1 MCVVLTPLG
10 SGHRVVR
17 PAKPI
22 AAGLGRGLSRTRAHV
37 FSHLLTQLYRLL
49 AVVAVAA
56 ATGAEMGLS
65 VRIFAITGLVLIFA
79 IMVFVRIFA
88 IMVVMLIFATIG
100 FVLIFATMGLVLIF
114 AIMGSVRPFAAL
126 VAVVA
131 RIFCVDVM
139 NVGVVVPAYG
149 AIETAGFLIELPL
162 GGGEQR
168 LHVLVAI
175 FPSCGLDVAIAG
187 YAIEVGKVE
196 LQDAVALAGSEGQL
210 KGHLVGYVLCFTTNV
225 QQSLCAC

>member
-22 AAGLGRGLSRTRAHV
+22 AAGLGRWLSRTRAHV

-65 VRIFAITGLVLIFA
+65 VLIFA
-79 IMVFVRIFA
+79 I
-88 IMVVMLIFATIG
+88 
-100 FVLIFATMGLVLIF
+100 MGLVLIF
-114 AIMGSVRPFAAL
+114 AIMGFVLIFTTIGFVLIFAIMMFVRPFAAL

-139 NVGVVVPAYG
+139 NVGIVVPAYG

-162 GGGEQR
+162 GRGEQR

-187 YAIEVGKVE
+187 YAIEVGEVE
-196 LQDAVALAGSEGQL
+196 LQDAVALAGGEGQL

>member
-22 AAGLGRGLSRTRAHV
+22 AAGLGLWLSRTRAHV
-37 FSHLLTQLYRLL
+37 FSHLLTQLYCLL

-56 ATGAEMGLS
+56 ATGAELGLS
-65 VRIFAITGLVLIFA
+65 VLIFAITGLVLIFT
-79 IMVFVRIFA
+79 ITGLV
-88 IMVVMLIFATIG
+88 LIFATMR
-100 FVLIFATMGLVLIF
+100 FVLIFATMGFVLIF
-114 AIMGSVRPFAAL
+114 AKMVFVRPFAAL

-139 NVGVVVPAYG
+139 NVGIVVPAYG

-162 GGGEQR
+162 GRGEQR

-196 LQDAVALAGSEGQL
+196 LQDAIALAGGEGQL

>member
-22 AAGLGRGLSRTRAHV
+22 AAGLGRWLSRTRTHV
-37 FSHLLTQLYRLL
+37 LSHLLTQLYRLL

-56 ATGAEMGLS
+56 ATGAELGLS
-65 VRIFAITGLVLIFA
+65 VLIFAITGVVLIFA

-88 IMVVMLIFATIG
+88 
-100 FVLIFATMGLVLIF
+100 TMGFVLIF

-162 GGGEQR
+162 GRGEQR

>member
-22 AAGLGRGLSRTRAHV
+22 AAGLGRWLSRTRAHV

-65 VRIFAITGLVLIFA
+65 VLIFA
-79 IMVFVRIFA
+79 IMGFV
-88 IMVVMLIFATIG
+88 LIFATIG
-100 FVLIFATMGLVLIF
+100 FVLIF

-139 NVGVVVPAYG
+139 NVGIVVPAYG

-187 YAIEVGKVE
+187 YAIEVGEVE
-196 LQDAVALAGSEGQL
+196 LQDAVALAGGEGQL

-225 QQSLCAC
+225 QQSLCTC

>member
-22 AAGLGRGLSRTRAHV
+22 AAGLGRWLSRTRAHV

-65 VRIFAITGLVLIFA
+65 VLIFAIMGLVLIFA
-79 IMVFVRIFA
+79 IMGFV
-88 IMVVMLIFATIG
+88 LIFTTIG
-100 FVLIFATMGLVLIF
+100 FVLIFATIGFVLIF

-126 VAVVA
+126 VAVLA

-187 YAIEVGKVE
+187 YAIEVGEVE
-196 LQDAVALAGSEGQL
+196 LQDAVALAGGEGQL

-225 QQSLCAC
+225 QQSLCTC

>member
-22 AAGLGRGLSRTRAHV
+22 AAGLGRWLSRTRAHV

-65 VRIFAITGLVLIFA
+65 VLIFAIMGLVLIFA
-79 IMVFVRIFA
+79 T
-88 IMVVMLIFATIG
+88 LG
-100 FVLIFATMGLVLIF
+100 FVLIFAIIGFVLIF

-139 NVGVVVPAYG
+139 NVGIVVPAYG

-187 YAIEVGKVE
+187 YAIEVGEVE
-196 LQDAVALAGSEGQL
+196 LQDAVALAGGEGQL

>member
-22 AAGLGRGLSRTRAHV
+22 AAGLGRWLSRTRAHV

-56 ATGAEMGLS
+56 ATGAEMGL
-65 VRIFAITGLVLIFA
+65 FVLIFA
-79 IMVFVRIFA
+79 IMGLV
-88 IMVVMLIFATIG
+88 LIFATIG
-100 FVLIFATMGLVLIF
+100 FVLIFATIGFVLIF

-139 NVGVVVPAYG
+139 NVGIVVPAYG

-162 GGGEQR
+162 GRGEQR

-175 FPSCGLDVAIAG
+175 FPSCGLDVAIAS
-187 YAIEVGKVE
+187 YAVEVGKVE
-196 LQDAVALAGSEGQL
+196 LQDAVALAGGEGQL

-225 QQSLCAC
+225 QQSLCTC

>member
-22 AAGLGRGLSRTRAHV
+22 AAGLGRWLSRTRAHV

-56 ATGAEMGLS
+56 ATGAEMGL
-65 VRIFAITGLVLIFA
+65 
-79 IMVFVRIFA
+79 FV
-88 IMVVMLIFATIG
+88 LIFATIG
-100 FVLIFATMGLVLIF
+100 FVLIFATIGFVLIF
-114 AIMGSVRPFAAL
+114 AIMMFVRPFAAL

-162 GGGEQR
+162 GRGEQR

-187 YAIEVGKVE
+187 YAIEVGEVE
-196 LQDAVALAGSEGQL
+196 LQDAVALAGGEGQL

>member
-1 MCVVLTPLG
+1 MAIVWCDRQKL
-10 SGHRVVR
+10 
-17 PAKPI
+17 I
-22 AAGLGRGLSRTRAHV
+22 AAGLGRWLSRTRAHV

-65 VRIFAITGLVLIFA
+65 VLIFA
-79 IMVFVRIFA
+79 IMGLV
-88 IMVVMLIFATIG
+88 LIFATIG
-100 FVLIFATMGLVLIF
+100 FVLIFATLGFVLIF
-114 AIMGSVRPFAAL
+114 AIMMFVRPFAAL

-139 NVGVVVPAYG
+139 NVGIVVPAYG

-162 GGGEQR
+162 GRGEQR

-187 YAIEVGKVE
+187 YAIEVGEVE
-196 LQDAVALAGSEGQL
+196 LQDAVALAGGEGQL

>member
-1 MCVVLTPLG
+1 MAIVWCD
-10 SGHRVVR
+10 R
-17 PAKPI
+17 
-22 AAGLGRGLSRTRAHV
+22 RTRTHV
-37 FSHLLTQLYRLL
+37 FSHLLTQLYCLL

-65 VRIFAITGLVLIFA
+65 VLIFAIT
-79 IMVFVRIFA
+79 
-88 IMVVMLIFATIG
+88 G
-100 FVLIFATMGLVLIF
+100 FVLIFAMMVFVLIF
-114 AIMGSVRPFAAL
+114 AIMGFVLIFAIMRFVLIFAKMVFVRPFAVL

-162 GGGEQR
+162 GRGEQR

-187 YAIEVGKVE
+187 YAVEVGKVE
-196 LQDAVALAGSEGQL
+196 LQDAVALAGGEGQL

>member
-1 MCVVLTPLG
+1 M
-10 SGHRVVR
+10 VR

-22 AAGLGRGLSRTRAHV
+22 AAGLGRWLSRTRTHV
-37 FSHLLTQLYRLL
+37 FAHLLTQLYRLL
-49 AVVAVAA
+49 AVVAVAV
-56 ATGAEMGLS
+56 ATGAEMGLFVRVLAILVF
-65 VRIFAITGLVLIFA
+65 VRIFATLVSVLIFA
-79 IMVFVRIFA
+79 IMVF
-88 IMVVMLIFATIG
+88 
-100 FVLIFATMGLVLIF
+100 
-114 AIMGSVRPFAAL
+114 VRPFAAL

-131 RIFCVDVM
+131 RIFGVDVM

-149 AIETAGFLIELPL
+149 AIEAAGFLIELPL

-175 FPSCGLDVAIAG
+175 FPSRGLDVAIAG
-187 YAIEVGKVE
+187 YAIEVGEVE
-196 LQDAVALAGSEGQL
+196 LQDAVALAGGEGQL

>member
-22 AAGLGRGLSRTRAHV
+22 AAGLGRWLSRTRAHV
-37 FSHLLTQLYRLL
+37 FAHLLTQLYCLF

-56 ATGAEMGLS
+56 ATGTEMGLF
-65 VRIFAITGLVLIFA
+65 VRVFAILVFVRVLAITLFVLIFATLVSVLIFA
-79 IMVFVRIFA
+79 IMVF
-88 IMVVMLIFATIG
+88 
-100 FVLIFATMGLVLIF
+100 
-114 AIMGSVRPFAAL
+114 VRPFAAL

-131 RIFCVDVM
+131 RIFGVDVM

-149 AIETAGFLIELPL
+149 AIEAAGFLIALPL

-187 YAIEVGKVE
+187 YAIEVGEVE
-196 LQDAVALAGSEGQL
+196 LQDAVALAGGEVQL

>member
-22 AAGLGRGLSRTRAHV
+22 AAGLGRWLSRTRAHV
-37 FSHLLTQLYRLL
+37 FSHLLTQLYCLL

-56 ATGAEMGLS
+56 ATGAELGLS
-65 VRIFAITGLVLIFA
+65 VLIFAITGLMLIFA
-79 IMVFVRIFA
+79 I
-88 IMVVMLIFATIG
+88 
-100 FVLIFATMGLVLIF
+100 MGLVLIF
-114 AIMGSVRPFAAL
+114 ATMRFVLIFAKMVFVRPFAAL

-131 RIFCVDVM
+131 RIFCVDIM

-196 LQDAVALAGSEGQL
+196 LQDAVALAGGEGQL

>member
-22 AAGLGRGLSRTRAHV
+22 AAGLGRWLSRTRTHV
-37 FSHLLTQLYRLL
+37 FSHLLTQLYCLL

-56 ATGAEMGLS
+56 ATGAELGLS
-65 VRIFAITGLVLIFA
+65 VLIFAITGLVLIFA
-79 IMVFVRIFA
+79 ITVFV
-88 IMVVMLIFATIG
+88 LIFATMR
-100 FVLIFATMGLVLIF
+100 FVLIFATMGFVLIF
-114 AIMGSVRPFAAL
+114 AKMVFVRPFAAL

-162 GGGEQR
+162 GRGEQR

-187 YAIEVGKVE
+187 YAIKVGKVE
-196 LQDAVALAGSEGQL
+196 LQDAVALAGSEGQFM
-210 KGHLVGYVLCFTTNV
+210 GHLVGYVLCFTTNV

>member
-22 AAGLGRGLSRTRAHV
+22 AAGLGRWLSRTRAHV
-37 FSHLLTQLYRLL
+37 FSHLLTQLYCLL

-56 ATGAEMGLS
+56 ATGAELGLF
-65 VRIFAITGLVLIFA
+65 VLIFAITGLVLIFA
-79 IMVFVRIFA
+79 ITVFVRIFATMVFVRIFA
-88 IMVVMLIFATIG
+88 IMR
-100 FVLIFATMGLVLIF
+100 
-114 AIMGSVRPFAAL
+114 SVRPFAAL

-162 GGGEQR
+162 GRCEQR

-187 YAIEVGKVE
+187 YAIEVGEVE
-196 LQDAVALAGSEGQL
+196 LQDAVALAGGEVQL

>member
-22 AAGLGRGLSRTRAHV
+22 AAGLGRWLSRTRAHV

-56 ATGAEMGLS
+56 ATGAEMGL
-65 VRIFAITGLVLIFA
+65 FVLIFA
-79 IMVFVRIFA
+79 IMGFV
-88 IMVVMLIFATIG
+88 LIFATIG
-100 FVLIFATMGLVLIF
+100 FVLIF

-126 VAVVA
+126 VAVLA

-139 NVGVVVPAYG
+139 NVGIVVPAYG

-187 YAIEVGKVE
+187 YAIEVGEVE
-196 LQDAVALAGSEGQL
+196 LQDAVALAGGEGQL
-210 KGHLVGYVLCFTTNV
+210 KSHLVGYVLCFTTNV

>member
-1 MCVVLTPLG
+1 MAIVWCDRQKL
-10 SGHRVVR
+10 
-17 PAKPI
+17 I
-22 AAGLGRGLSRTRAHV
+22 AAGLGRWLSRTRAHV
-37 FSHLLTQLYRLL
+37 FLHLLTQLYRLL

-65 VRIFAITGLVLIFA
+65 VLIFA
-79 IMVFVRIFA
+79 IMGFV
-88 IMVVMLIFATIG
+88 LIFTTIG
-100 FVLIFATMGLVLIF
+100 FVLIFATIGFVLIF

-126 VAVVA
+126 VAVLA

-187 YAIEVGKVE
+187 YAIEVGEVE
-196 LQDAVALAGSEGQL
+196 LQDAVALAGGEGQL

>member
-1 MCVVLTPLG
+1 MAIVWCDRQKL
-10 SGHRVVR
+10 
-17 PAKPI
+17 I
-22 AAGLGRGLSRTRAHV
+22 AAGLGRWLSRTRAHV

-65 VRIFAITGLVLIFA
+65 VLIFA
-79 IMVFVRIFA
+79 IMGFV
-88 IMVVMLIFATIG
+88 LIFATIG
-100 FVLIFATMGLVLIF
+100 FVLIFATIGFVLIF
-114 AIMGSVRPFAAL
+114 AIMMFVRPFAAL

-139 NVGVVVPAYG
+139 NVGIVVPAYG

-162 GGGEQR
+162 GRGEQR

-187 YAIEVGKVE
+187 YAIEVGEVE
-196 LQDAVALAGSEGQL
+196 LQDAVALAGGEGQL

>member
-22 AAGLGRGLSRTRAHV
+22 AAGLGLWLSRTRAHV
-37 FSHLLTQLYRLL
+37 FSHLLTQLYCLL

-56 ATGAEMGLS
+56 ATGAELGL
-65 VRIFAITGLVLIFA
+65 VLIFAIMRLVLIFA
-79 IMVFVRIFA
+79 IMVFVLIFA
-88 IMVVMLIFATIG
+88 IMR
-100 FVLIFATMGLVLIF
+100 FVLIFAKMVF
-114 AIMGSVRPFAAL
+114 VRPFAAL

-131 RIFCVDVM
+131 RIFGVDVM

-162 GGGEQR
+162 GRGEQR

-175 FPSCGLDVAIAG
+175 FPSRGLDVAIAG
-187 YAIEVGKVE
+187 YAIEIGEVE
-196 LQDAVALAGSEGQL
+196 LQDTVALAGGEGQF

>member
-1 MCVVLTPLG
+1 MF
-10 SGHRVVR
+10 
-17 PAKPI
+17 A
-22 AAGLGRGLSRTRAHV
+22 
-37 FSHLLTQLYRLL
+37 HLLTQLYRLL

-56 ATGAEMGLS
+56 ATGTELGLF
-65 VRIFAITGLVLIFA
+65 VLIFAITGLVLIFA

-88 IMVVMLIFATIG
+88 IMG
-100 FVLIFATMGLVLIF
+100 FVLIFAIMGLVLIF
-114 AIMGSVRPFAAL
+114 AIMRSVRPFAAL

-149 AIETAGFLIELPL
+149 AIEAAGFLIALPL
-162 GGGEQR
+162 ARSEQR

-175 FPSCGLDVAIAG
+175 FPSRGLDVAIAG
-187 YAIEVGKVE
+187 YAVEVGEVE
-196 LQDAVALAGSEGQL
+196 LQDAIALAGGEVQL

>member
-22 AAGLGRGLSRTRAHV
+22 AAGLGRWLSRTRAHV
-37 FSHLLTQLYRLL
+37 FSHLLTQLYCLL

-65 VRIFAITGLVLIFA
+65 VRIFAIMGFVRIFA
-79 IMVFVRIFA
+79 ITVFVRIFA
-88 IMVVMLIFATIG
+88 IMGLVLIFATMR
-100 FVLIFATMGLVLIF
+100 FVLIFATMVF
-114 AIMGSVRPFAAL
+114 VRPFAAL

-131 RIFCVDVM
+131 RIFCVDIM

-196 LQDAVALAGSEGQL
+196 LQDAVALAGSEGQF

-225 QQSLCAC
+225 

>member
-22 AAGLGRGLSRTRAHV
+22 AAGLGRGLSRTRTQV

-56 ATGAEMGLS
+56 ATGAELGLS
-65 VRIFAITGLVLIFA
+65 VLIFAITGLVRIFA
-79 IMVFVRIFA
+79 IMVFVLIFA
-88 IMVVMLIFATIG
+88 IMR
-100 FVLIFATMGLVLIF
+100 FVLIFATMGFVLIF
-114 AIMGSVRPFAAL
+114 AKMVFVRPFAAL

>member
-1 MCVVLTPLG
+1 MAIGT
-10 SGHRVVR
+10 VR

-22 AAGLGRGLSRTRAHV
+22 VAGLGRWLSRTRAHV
-37 FSHLLTQLYRLL
+37 FSHLLTQLYCLL

-56 ATGAEMGLS
+56 ATGAELGLS
-65 VRIFAITGLVLIFA
+65 VLIFAITGFVLIFAMMVFVLIFA
-79 IMVFVRIFA
+79 IMRFV
-88 IMVVMLIFATIG
+88 LIDAKME
-100 FVLIFATMGLVLIF
+100 FVLIFAKMRF
-114 AIMGSVRPFAAL
+114 VRPFAAL

-162 GGGEQR
+162 GRGEQR

-175 FPSCGLDVAIAG
+175 FPTCGLDVAIAG
-187 YAIEVGKVE
+187 YAVEVGKVE
-196 LQDAVALAGSEGQL
+196 LQDAVALAGGEGQF

>member
-22 AAGLGRGLSRTRAHV
+22 AAGLGRWLSRTRAHV

-56 ATGAEMGLS
+56 ATGAEMGL
-65 VRIFAITGLVLIFA
+65 FVLIFA
-79 IMVFVRIFA
+79 IMGFV
-88 IMVVMLIFATIG
+88 LIFATIG
-100 FVLIFATMGLVLIF
+100 FVLIFATIGFVLIF
-114 AIMGSVRPFAAL
+114 AIMMFVRPFAAL

-139 NVGVVVPAYG
+139 NVGIVVPAYG

-162 GGGEQR
+162 GRGEQR

-187 YAIEVGKVE
+187 YAIEVGEVE
-196 LQDAVALAGSEGQL
+196 LQDAVALAGGEGQL

>member
-22 AAGLGRGLSRTRAHV
+22 AAGLGRWLSRTRAHV
-37 FSHLLTQLYRLL
+37 FSHLLTQLYHLL

-56 ATGAEMGLS
+56 ATGAEMGL
-65 VRIFAITGLVLIFA
+65 FVLIFA
-79 IMVFVRIFA
+79 IMGFV
-88 IMVVMLIFATIG
+88 LIFATIG
-100 FVLIFATMGLVLIF
+100 FVLIFATLGFVLIF

-126 VAVVA
+126 VAVLA

-139 NVGVVVPAYG
+139 NVGIVVPAYG

-187 YAIEVGKVE
+187 YAIEVGEVE
-196 LQDAVALAGSEGQL
+196 LQDAVALAGGEGQL
-210 KGHLVGYVLCFTTNV
+210 KSHLVGYVLCFTTNV

>member
-22 AAGLGRGLSRTRAHV
+22 AVGLGRWLSRTRAHV
-37 FSHLLTQLYRLL
+37 LSHLLTQLYRLL

-56 ATGAEMGLS
+56 AMGAELGLS
-65 VRIFAITGLVLIFA
+65 VLIFAITGLVLIFA
-79 IMVFVRIFA
+79 ITVFVRIFATMAFVRIFA
-88 IMVVMLIFATIG
+88 IMRF
-100 FVLIFATMGLVLIF
+100 VLIF

-126 VAVVA
+126 VSDVA

-149 AIETAGFLIELPL
+149 AIETARFLIELPL
-162 GGGEQR
+162 GRGEQR

-187 YAIEVGKVE
+187 YAVEVCKVE
-196 LQDAVALAGSEGQL
+196 LQDTVALAGSEGQL

>member
-22 AAGLGRGLSRTRAHV
+22 AAGLGRWLSRTRTQV

-56 ATGAEMGLS
+56 ATGAELGLS
-65 VRIFAITGLVLIFA
+65 VLIFAITGLVLIFA
-79 IMVFVRIFA
+79 IMR
-88 IMVVMLIFATIG
+88 
-100 FVLIFATMGLVLIF
+100 FVLIFATMRFVLIF
-114 AIMGSVRPFAAL
+114 AIMGFVLIFAKMVFVRPFAAL

-196 LQDAVALAGSEGQL
+196 LQDAVALTGSEGQL

>member
-22 AAGLGRGLSRTRAHV
+22 AAGLGRWLSRTRTHV
-37 FSHLLTQLYRLL
+37 FSHLLTQLYCLL

-56 ATGAEMGLS
+56 ATGAELGLS
-65 VRIFAITGLVLIFA
+65 VLIFA
-79 IMVFVRIFA
+79 IMGLVRIFA
-88 IMVVMLIFATIG
+88 IMGFVLIFAIMR
-100 FVLIFATMGLVLIF
+100 FVLIFATMGFVLIF
-114 AIMGSVRPFAAL
+114 AKMVFVRPFAAL

-162 GGGEQR
+162 GRGEQR

>member
-22 AAGLGRGLSRTRAHV
+22 AAGLGRWLSRTRAHV
-37 FSHLLTQLYRLL
+37 FSHLLTQLYHLL

-56 ATGAEMGLS
+56 ATGAEMGL
-65 VRIFAITGLVLIFA
+65 FVLIFA
-79 IMVFVRIFA
+79 IMGLV
-88 IMVVMLIFATIG
+88 LIFATIG
-100 FVLIFATMGLVLIF
+100 FVLIFATIGFVLIF

-139 NVGVVVPAYG
+139 NVGIVVPAYG

-162 GGGEQR
+162 GRGEQR

-187 YAIEVGKVE
+187 YAIEVGEVE
-196 LQDAVALAGSEGQL
+196 LQDAVALAGGEGQL
-210 KGHLVGYVLCFTTNV
+210 KGHLVGYVLCFTTNI

>member
-1 MCVVLTPLG
+1 M
-10 SGHRVVR
+10 
-17 PAKPI
+17 
-22 AAGLGRGLSRTRAHV
+22 

-56 ATGAEMGLS
+56 ATGAEMGL
-65 VRIFAITGLVLIFA
+65 FVLIFA
-79 IMVFVRIFA
+79 IMGFV
-88 IMVVMLIFATIG
+88 LIFATIG
-100 FVLIFATMGLVLIF
+100 FVLIFATLGFVLIFATLGFVLIFAIIGFVLIFATIGFVLIF
-114 AIMGSVRPFAAL
+114 AIMGFVRPFAAL
-126 VAVVA
+126 VAVLA

-139 NVGVVVPAYG
+139 NVGIVVPAYG

-162 GGGEQR
+162 GRGEQR

-187 YAIEVGKVE
+187 YAIEVGEVE
-196 LQDAVALAGSEGQL
+196 LQDAVALAGGEGQL

>member
-1 MCVVLTPLG
+1 MAIVWCDRQKL
-10 SGHRVVR
+10 
-17 PAKPI
+17 I
-22 AAGLGRGLSRTRAHV
+22 AAGLGRWLSRTRAHV

-65 VRIFAITGLVLIFA
+65 VLIFA
-79 IMVFVRIFA
+79 IMGLV
-88 IMVVMLIFATIG
+88 LIFATIG
-100 FVLIFATMGLVLIF
+100 FVLIFATIGFVLIF
-114 AIMGSVRPFAAL
+114 AIMMFVRPFAAL

-187 YAIEVGKVE
+187 YAIEVGEVE
-196 LQDAVALAGSEGQL
+196 LQDAVALAGGEGQL

>member
-22 AAGLGRGLSRTRAHV
+22 AAGLGRWLSRTRAHV

-49 AVVAVAA
+49 AVGAVAA
-56 ATGAEMGLS
+56 ATGAEMGL
-65 VRIFAITGLVLIFA
+65 FVLIFA
-79 IMVFVRIFA
+79 IMGFV
-88 IMVVMLIFATIG
+88 LIFATIG
-100 FVLIFATMGLVLIF
+100 FVLIFATLGFVLIFAIIGFVLIF

-139 NVGVVVPAYG
+139 NVGIVVPAYG

-162 GGGEQR
+162 GRGEQR

-187 YAIEVGKVE
+187 YAIEVGEVE
-196 LQDAVALAGSEGQL
+196 LQDAVALAGGEGQL

>member
-22 AAGLGRGLSRTRAHV
+22 AAGLGRWLSRTRAHV

-65 VRIFAITGLVLIFA
+65 VLIFA
-79 IMVFVRIFA
+79 IMGLV
-88 IMVVMLIFATIG
+88 LIFATIG
-100 FVLIFATMGLVLIF
+100 FVLIFATLGFVLIF
-114 AIMGSVRPFAAL
+114 AIMMFVRPFAAL

-162 GGGEQR
+162 GRGEQR

-187 YAIEVGKVE
+187 YAIEVGEVE
-196 LQDAVALAGSEGQL
+196 LQDAVALAGGEGQL

>member
-22 AAGLGRGLSRTRAHV
+22 AAGLSRWLSRTRAHV
-37 FSHLLTQLYRLL
+37 FSHLLTQLYCLL

-65 VRIFAITGLVLIFA
+65 VLIFAITGLVRIFAITVFARIFA
-79 IMVFVRIFA
+79 IMVFV
-88 IMVVMLIFATIG
+88 
-100 FVLIFATMGLVLIF
+100 LIF
-114 AIMGSVRPFAAL
+114 AIMMFVRPFAAL
-126 VAVVA
+126 MAVVA

-162 GGGEQR
+162 GRGEQR

-187 YAIEVGKVE
+187 YAVEVGKVE
-196 LQDAVALAGSEGQL
+196 LQDAVALAWSEGQF

>member
-22 AAGLGRGLSRTRAHV
+22 AAGLGRWLSRTRAHV

-65 VRIFAITGLVLIFA
+65 VLIFA
-79 IMVFVRIFA
+79 IMGLV
-88 IMVVMLIFATIG
+88 LIFATIG
-100 FVLIFATMGLVLIF
+100 FVLIFATIGFVLIF

-126 VAVVA
+126 VAVLA

-139 NVGVVVPAYG
+139 NVGIVVPAYG

-162 GGGEQR
+162 GRGEQR

-187 YAIEVGKVE
+187 YAIEVGEVE
-196 LQDAVALAGSEGQL
+196 LQDAVALAGGEGQL

>member
-1 MCVVLTPLG
+1 MAIVWCDRQKL
-10 SGHRVVR
+10 
-17 PAKPI
+17 I
-22 AAGLGRGLSRTRAHV
+22 AAGLGRWLSRTKAHV

-65 VRIFAITGLVLIFA
+65 VLIFA
-79 IMVFVRIFA
+79 IMGFV
-88 IMVVMLIFATIG
+88 LIFATIG
-100 FVLIFATMGLVLIF
+100 FVLIFATIGFVLIF
-114 AIMGSVRPFAAL
+114 AIMMFVRPFAAL

-187 YAIEVGKVE
+187 YAIEVGEIE
-196 LQDAVALAGSEGQL
+196 LQDAVALAGGEGQL

-225 QQSLCAC
+225 QQSLCTC

>member
-22 AAGLGRGLSRTRAHV
+22 AAGLGRWLSRTRAHV

-65 VRIFAITGLVLIFA
+65 VLIFA
-79 IMVFVRIFA
+79 IMGLV
-88 IMVVMLIFATIG
+88 LIFATIG
-100 FVLIFATMGLVLIF
+100 FVLIFATIGFVLIFATLGFVLIFAIIGFVLIF

-139 NVGVVVPAYG
+139 NVGIVVPAYG

-162 GGGEQR
+162 GRGEQR

-187 YAIEVGKVE
+187 YAIEVGEVE
-196 LQDAVALAGSEGQL
+196 LQDAVALAGGEGQL

>member
-22 AAGLGRGLSRTRAHV
+22 AAGLGRWLSRTRAHV

-65 VRIFAITGLVLIFA
+65 VLIFAIMGLVLIFA
-79 IMVFVRIFA
+79 TIRFV
-88 IMVVMLIFATIG
+88 LIFATIG
-100 FVLIFATMGLVLIF
+100 FVLIFA
-114 AIMGSVRPFAAL
+114 IMMFVRPFAAL

-187 YAIEVGKVE
+187 YAIEVGEVE
-196 LQDAVALAGSEGQL
+196 LQDAVALAGGEGQL

>member
-1 MCVVLTPLG
+1 MAIVWCDRQKL
-10 SGHRVVR
+10 
-17 PAKPI
+17 I
-22 AAGLGRGLSRTRAHV
+22 AAGLGRWLSRTKAHV

-56 ATGAEMGLS
+56 ATGAEMGL
-65 VRIFAITGLVLIFA
+65 FVLIFA
-79 IMVFVRIFA
+79 IMGFVLIFA
-88 IMVVMLIFATIG
+88 TIGLVLIFATIG
-100 FVLIFATMGLVLIF
+100 FVLIF

-126 VAVVA
+126 VAVLA

-139 NVGVVVPAYG
+139 NVGIVVPAYG

-162 GGGEQR
+162 GRGEQR

-187 YAIEVGKVE
+187 YAIEVGEVE
-196 LQDAVALAGSEGQL
+196 LQDAVALAGGEGQL
-210 KGHLVGYVLCFTTNV
+210 KSHLVGYVLCFTTNV